1 MRPNQECLLLA
12 SNGVLL
18 DDRQPDSP
26 GRAQVAELRDFVR
39 SMLAR
44 KSQAGGALR
53 DVDLFR
59 DRCGLAISPKRHDG
73 ERTLLPVD
81 SAQAAIAFD
90 LAALLH
96 APQLRKY
103 AVLPPLALA
112 HDMALIAA
120 ADDPMPILAMLQDA
134 LRHAHAVTVFG
145 SAAACDLALLG
156 AARIAV
162 LPLPALSS
170 RSGDP
175 ERAVAYLFDH
185 EPARG
190 RAAAVAAAVTA
201 AMAGALPGAAATVVA
216 ASGSPAT
223 PPYPGLHL
231 HLGVAPSDSLS
242 SAPPW
247 RVVDSF
253 AARCPVVH
261 LMDSHSRVELAH
273 AELARAELAHA
284 ELAHAELAE
293 YPEMAVEPMR
303 TGILAATVAEA
314 VAGLVRLAADAALA
328 DVFRRHAG
336 HAAAAFNRRIEKR
349 MRELSS

>member
-1 MRPNQECLLLA
+1 
-12 SNGVLL
+12 
-18 DDRQPDSP
+18 
-26 GRAQVAELRDFVR
+26 
-39 SMLAR
+39 
-44 KSQAGGALR
+44 
-53 DVDLFR
+53 
-59 DRCGLAISPKRHDG
+59 
-73 ERTLLPVD
+73 
-81 SAQAAIAFD
+81 
-90 LAALLH
+90 
-96 APQLRKY
+96 
-103 AVLPPLALA
+103 
-112 HDMALIAA
+112 
-120 ADDPMPILAMLQDA
+120 LQDA

-273 AELARAELAHA
+273 AELARAELA
-284 ELAHAELAE
+284 E